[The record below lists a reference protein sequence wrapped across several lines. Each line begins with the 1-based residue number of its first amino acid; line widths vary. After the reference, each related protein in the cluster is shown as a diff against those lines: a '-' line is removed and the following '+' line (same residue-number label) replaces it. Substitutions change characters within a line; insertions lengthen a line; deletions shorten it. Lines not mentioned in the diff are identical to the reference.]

1 MKSVHFLTPSYDG
14 TCHVTMAWSL
24 MVEMFILRDFGI
36 KSTWDTFPG
45 CCYPE
50 IARNQL
56 IDLFLKGD
64 YTDAIFI
71 DTDVQWYPGAA
82 AKMLGYDVDIVA
94 GIYPYKI
101 DKEKYPLEYA
111 KDDDG
116 RPVVDP
122 DTGLI
127 LGIRLPT
134 GFMRIRRN
142 VFETMIEKL
151 GEDLIV
157 EDHKDP
163 EKVNTYYSFFDTP
176 KIGRTK
182 WGEDLHFC
190 NVWRGLGGQVWIDP
204 DITFYHHGFKAFK
217 GNFHEF
223 LRKLPNGGGPP
234 EKEWKF
240 EPRV

>member
-1 MKSVHFLTPSYDG
+1 
-14 TCHVTMAWSL
+14 
-24 MVEMFILRDFGI
+24 MVEMFILKDLGI
-36 KSTWDTFPG
+36 KSTWDVYPG

-50 IARNQL
+50 ISRNML
-56 IDLFLKGD
+56 IDTFLKGD

-71 DTDVQWYPGAA
+71 DTDVQWVPGAA
-82 AKMLGYDVDIVA
+82 SKMLAHDVDLVA
-94 GIYPYKI
+94 GIYPYKVNE
-101 DKEKYPLEYA
+101 EKYPVQYE

-116 RPVVDP
+116 RPIVDP
-122 DTGLI
+122 NNGLV
-127 LGIRLPT
+127 LGSLLPT

-151 GEDLIV
+151 GDDLII

-163 EKVNTYYSFFDTP
+163 ENVKTYYSFFDTP
-176 KIGRTK
+176 KIGKTK

-190 NVWRGLGGQVWIDP
+190 NVWRELGGQVWIDP
-204 DITFYHHGFKAFK
+204 DITFYHHGLKAFK